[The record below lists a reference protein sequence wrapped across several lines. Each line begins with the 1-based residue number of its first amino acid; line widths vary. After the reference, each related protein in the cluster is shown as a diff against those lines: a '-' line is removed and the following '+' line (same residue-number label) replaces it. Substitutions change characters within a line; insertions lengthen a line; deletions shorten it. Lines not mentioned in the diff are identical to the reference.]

1 MRLKANSLLAVLL
14 VLSLIP
20 ALFAPY
26 DTSPQPLVMA
36 LIGHIYN
43 FLVSVNIWPFLFL
56 QLLLSL
62 NIQKPWGQLLIP
74 GLSAAGLTA
83 GFYLTITY
91 GGAGGLFIIILTLLF
106 FSPPLIGSLLGQ
118 AVWILL
124 KTLLHL

>member
-43 FLVSVNIWPFLFL
+43 FLVSVNIWDARSEGNYVTSNIFLMYRDKGE
-56 QLLLSL
+56 
-62 NIQKPWGQLLIP
+62 NK
-74 GLSAAGLTA
+74 
-83 GFYLTITY
+83 TIY
-91 GGAGGLFIIILTLLF
+91 GDFVIETDRDYNILT
-106 FSPPLIGSLLGQ
+106 
-118 AVWILL
+118 VYR
-124 KTLLHL
+124 K